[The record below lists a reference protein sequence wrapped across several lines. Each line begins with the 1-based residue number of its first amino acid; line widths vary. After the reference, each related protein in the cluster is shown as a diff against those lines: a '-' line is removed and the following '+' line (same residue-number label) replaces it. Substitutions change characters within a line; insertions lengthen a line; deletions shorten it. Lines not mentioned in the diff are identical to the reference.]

1 MVVYTR
7 EVSKFSHKIFAIAA
21 MLVEKLSAIE
31 LY

>member
-1 MVVYTR
+1 MDAYTR
-7 EVSKFSHKIFAIAA
+7 EVSKFSQKIITIAA